1 MFLPP
6 IDDDDMEEASPEE
19 NLQCP
24 LRRGRDYSGH
34 TFTMSE
40 KRDIV
45 QWMQQDN
52 VTSAKFVEMWPSFS
66 TRKIDK
72 WKKLHKGGG
81 AIHDSRKARPKL
93 LDEQAYK
100 EFDAGHDDKSDLRT
114 LKVLFNKCA
123 SDTAIRSGKHNPG
136 EFVVPSASCFKTYH
150 KSCNSKAVLPQ
161 ITTVARDREEKDPRN
176 FFTWAILLLAY
187 CVFLPAALV
196 FNWDATTFS
205 CGSDEHNRQKV
216 YVKIAPRDVD
226 DKKNPPAIV
235 GGSLGMYIKKY
246 FFHNSA
252 GQVAPPVYVVADDS
266 MEPNTYR
273 AFRVNGLSS
282 TKAAGDY
289 GYLVFCQSRAGN
301 DAFYF
306 WYVTTVVLPFVAK
319 VREHLGVAGRFPNGD
334 MMSAFVSCDGEAS
347 QIRVLMRADVVELF
361 RLAFVILGKT
371 PRSCSGVTQA
381 SDISN
386 GFKAE
391 KKVMKT
397 AQYRGY
403 ENPVLKDLLQECI
416 GPIFNFSDELKK
428 LLINSLLQLIY
439 TAHCVINLHIVVHG
453 YTEFGQQGGNIDFYK
468 IMSACR
474 GSITPRMRRL
484 MFNASDHFVQIM
496 RDRHQITEAE
506 MDVAGIVNVNRP
518 GTLPSEELTVS
529 HKRAVVINGDSIIDE
544 NARHVER
551 LNPVAIAARAQVAR
565 VSAASKALTKAQ
577 EDVRR
582 GNEMDARNQAKM
594 EEQAKKRQAKLDKL
608 DENRKARAAK
618 SAAAD
623 AERLLML
630 NMTASQKRAYRLQQA
645 EHNLADLVAEE
656 VGDEMEV

>member
-6 IDDDDMEEASPEE
+6 IDADDMEEESPEVE
-19 NLQCP
+19 MPCP
-24 LRRGRDYSGH
+24 LRIGRDYRGH
-34 TFTMSE
+34 SFSSAE
-40 KRDIV
+40 KRSIV
-45 QWMQQDN
+45 KWMVQEDL
-52 VTSAKFVEMWPSFS
+52 TPSKIEEGWPSLKQNRVNKWR
-66 TRKIDK
+66 RKEAD
-72 WKKLHKGGG
+72 GFV
-81 AIHDSRKARPKL
+81 IHDSKRARPKI
-93 LDEQAYK
+93 LDEEAVK
-100 EFDAGHDDKSDLRT
+100 EFDAGHCGNRDLRT

-123 SDTAIRSGKHNPG
+123 SDTAIRSGENNPG
-136 EFVVPSASCFKTYH
+136 EFVVPSVSCFEKYH
-150 KSCNSKAVLPQ
+150 KACNSKAVLPQ

-205 CGSDEHNRQKV
+205 CGNDEHNRQKV
-216 YVKIAPRDVD
+216 YMKVVRDVD
-226 DKKNPPAIV
+226 DKKAPPAIV
-235 GGSLGMYIKKY
+235 GGGLGMYIKKY

-273 AFRVNGLSS
+273 AFKISGLSS
-282 TKAAGDY
+282 TNAVGGY

-301 DAFYF
+301 DAFYY
-306 WYVTTVVLPFVAK
+306 WYVTTVVLPFIVQ
-319 VREHLGVAGRFPNGD
+319 VREHLGVAGLFPNGD

-347 QIRVLMRADVVELF
+347 QIRVLMRADVVALF
-361 RLAFVILGKT
+361 RQARVILGKT
-371 PRSCSGVTQA
+371 PRSCSAVTQS

-386 GFKAE
+386 DFKSE
-391 KKVMKT
+391 KRVMKT
-397 AQYRGY
+397 AQYQDFQ
-403 ENPVLKDLLQECI
+403 NPVLKALIQECTDPL
-416 GPIFNFSDELKK
+416 GNFSDEAKK
-428 LLINSLLQLIY
+428 LLVNSLLQLIY
-439 TAHCVINLHIVVHG
+439 TAHCVINLHIVMNG
-453 YTEFGQQGGNIDFYK
+453 YTQFGQQGGNIDFYK
-468 IMSACR
+468 IISACR

-506 MDVAGIVNVNRP
+506 MDAAGIVNVNRP

-551 LNPVAIAARAQVAR
+551 LNPVAIAARVQVAR
-565 VSAASKALTKAQ
+565 VSAAEKALTKAQ

-582 GNEMDARNQAKM
+582 GNEIDARSQAKI
-594 EEQAKKRQAKLDKL
+594 QAQADKRQAKLDKL
-608 DENRKARAAK
+608 EENRLARVAK

-623 AERLLML
+623 AERLLMF
-630 NMTASQKRAYRLQQA
+630 NMTAAEKRAYRVQQA
-645 EHNLADLVAEE
+645 ERNLADLVAEASDEQE
-656 VGDEMEV
+656 V